1 MSMWLLRVRLL
12 GRGCGCGWAV
22 GVAVA
27 VAAVAAV
34 AACRTVTVAA
44 TAAAWLRLLSWGCRS
59 VDVAVR
65 IELSSNLPQKICKI
79 IEFRAGNESFSFRKN
94 GFQHFRQKSSLHYG
108 CRRNRLGARLGQ
120 HVRIDHGI
128 ITGFHE
134 SHDFDKRFTGQT
146 PCFPENLDFYFLRV
160 NNLFIFGTQILR
172 LCFRI

>member
-79 IEFRAGNESFSFRKN
+79 VEFRAGNESFSFRKMDSDTSVKN
-94 GFQHFRQKSSLHYG
+94 LVCIMGVEGIVWGPDWGNMCVLTMGSLQVFMKAMT
-108 CRRNRLGARLGQ
+108 LISVSQVKL
-120 HVRIDHGI
+120 HV
-128 ITGFHE
+128 
-134 SHDFDKRFTGQT
+134 
-146 PCFPENLDFYFLRV
+146 FPK
-160 NNLFIFGTQILR
+160 T
-172 LCFRI
+172 